1 MVAIYAW
8 TVSLGTL
15 LFELAKKDETKL
27 IKAWETWKD
36 PPELVTGV

>member
-15 LFELAKKDETKL
+15 LFKLAALRLAKKDETKL
-27 IKAWETWKD
+27 IKAWET
-36 PPELVTGV
+36 